1 MIELSEAG
9 FVDLIRKEAAYHG
22 LVEFLRDRKYMG
34 IKSEE
39 LLVICK
45 VLGIEDGD
53 LLDRA

>member
-1 MIELSEAG
+1 MVELSETRFAG
-9 FVDLIRKEAAYHG
+9 LVRKEAAYQG

-53 LLDRA
+53 LLDGA